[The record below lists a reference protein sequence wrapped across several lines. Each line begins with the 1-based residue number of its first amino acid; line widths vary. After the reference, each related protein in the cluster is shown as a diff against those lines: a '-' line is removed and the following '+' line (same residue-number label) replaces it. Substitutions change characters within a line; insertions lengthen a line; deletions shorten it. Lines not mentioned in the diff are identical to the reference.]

1 MHAKPFQSCPTL
13 HNPTDCST
21 LGSSMHGIL
30 QIRRLECI
38 ARASS
43 RGPGIKPASFYV
55 SCTGRCVL
63 YHLRHL
69 GNPIS
74 TLGTSKRVN
83 VHSLNFKSLSFLFL
97 LIREACSYGK
107 KLTKFTNII
116 FCIQMFAFTMW

>member
-13 HNPTDCST
+13 HNPMDRST
-21 LGSSMHGIL
+21 LGSSIHGIL

-43 RGPGIKPASFYV
+43 RGPGIEPASFYV

-69 GNPIS
+69 GNAIS
-74 TLGTSKRVN
+74 TLGTTKQVN
-83 VHSLNFKSLSFLFL
+83 VRSLNFRRLSFLFL
-97 LIREACSYGK
+97 FIREACSYGK